1 MELFVY
7 ACGCLLLSLMLSLAV
22 YFIITRRVKNNIRQ
36 LIDSLDHFDENNDN
50 NKINIR
56 SKDDIGAL
64 TATFRKTGERLKKQ
78 TDELKE
84 REKRLEHLNKAT
96 FDGIVLH
103 ENGIP
108 ILTNQV
114 LLSMTGYTEKEIMK
128 MNVYNIFQE
137 RHSGSGFKIPLKPY
151 TYETQAIKRDGT
163 KMYVEIQEN
172 AVEYEGKMIK
182 ASVVRDITKRVN
194 VEKQLREERLMR
206 LSWVI
211 DGQEIERQRLARELH
226 DGLGQSLIALKLK
239 LESVEVDDEKNQKK
253 LDDLRKL
260 FNKTIDEI
268 RRISYDLMP
277 AGLYDFGIINALR
290 NLCNDTA
297 EHTSKT
303 IEFDADASISNEK
316 LSEKCCMYL
325 YRITQEAI
333 NNSVKH
339 AEASVI
345 SVNILKIE
353 NFIVL
358 SIADNGK
365 GFKFEATYKY
375 VGNGLYNMRER
386 VNMLSGTF
394 EVNSEPGNGT
404 EVIVKLPINCS

>member
-1 MELFVY
+1 MEILFY
-7 ACGCLLLSLMLSLAV
+7 GLAFLFLAV
-22 YFIITRRVKNNIRQ
+22 GMWFGVHFIVTRRIKNNIRE
-36 LIDSLDHFDENNDN
+36 LIDALDHFGESNYNYN
-50 NKINIR
+50 LNIR
-56 SKDDIGAL
+56 SKDEIGAL
-64 TATFRKTGERLKKQ
+64 AESFKTTGGRIKKQ
-78 TDELKE
+78 TDELIE
-84 REKRLEHLNKAT
+84 REQRLEHFNKAT

-108 ILTNQV
+108 ILINHAMWN
-114 LLSMTGYTEKEIMK
+114 MTGYSEKEIMK

-137 RHSGSGFKIPLKPY
+137 RHSGTGFKIPLRPY
-151 TYETQAIKRDGT
+151 TYETQAIKKDGS
-163 KMYVEIQEN
+163 KIFVEVQES
-172 AVEYEGKMIK
+172 AIEYEGKMVK
-182 ASVVRDITKRVN
+182 ASVIRDITKRVL

-226 DGLGQSLIALKLK
+226 DGLGQYLIALKLK
-239 LESVEVDDEKNQKK
+239 LENVEVDSDKNQKK

-277 AGLYDFGIINALR
+277 AGLYEFGIINALR
-290 NLCNDTA
+290 NLCKDTA
-297 EHTSKT
+297 EHTSIN
-303 IEFDADASISNEK
+303 IEFEADKNLKNEK

-325 YRITQEAI
+325 YRITQEAM

-339 AEASVI
+339 AEATLI

-394 EVNSEPGNGT
+394 EVNSDLGKGT
-404 EVIVKLPINCS
+404 EVIVKLPINS